1 MAAGEAINCEK
12 RHSSPVPGE
21 TFSHVGS
28 DTACPEQLPTLPPFL
43 EDFRTPLDTVL
54 SKLGLNSEP
63 TLLRVPFQPE
73 LHPLRSS
80 DDNRAVSF
88 LSYPAFRRQKGGL
101 FLAEATCSTTLRLAT
116 QWHCEIHLFLAEKQT
131 SHYFSTH
138 KSIT

>member
-12 RHSSPVPGE
+12 RYSSPVPGE

-63 TLLRVPFQPE
+63 TLLRVPF
-73 LHPLRSS
+73 S
-80 DDNRAVSF
+80 
-88 LSYPAFRRQKGGL
+88 LSYILCDPLMTTEQSAFCLIQLLEGRRGVCSWLRPPAAPPCAWPLNGIVRYIFSWLKSRL
-101 FLAEATCSTTLRLAT
+101 HIIFLHIKA
-116 QWHCEIHLFLAEKQT
+116 
-131 SHYFSTH
+131 
-138 KSIT
+138 